1 MQPEACPQP
10 NVPGEAVQFGPGDRE
25 EPGVQHRAMRTVQD
39 GSRSN
44 SHCLPPLVASPIPEL
59 STANLTA
66 RFTVSLPAVPPS
78 TADISAADSAG
89 SAPSPTPSR
98 LRASHRVGRGSLARC
113 AAVGAV
119 VMAKLHLQ
127 IHGPPPLRVRRL
139 QIDSS
144 IDEIRSGPGRM
155 TSCCRAA
162 KLPARFL
169 SFTAIRLAPLRG
181 LETVPRS
188 TTG

>member
-44 SHCLPPLVASPIPEL
+44 SHCCLPLFPTCRPRTSLPDSPSACPPCRRQPLISPPLILPVPLLLP
-59 STANLTA
+59 
-66 RFTVSLPAVPPS
+66 RLPA
-78 TADISAADSAG
+78 
-89 SAPSPTPSR
+89 

-113 AAVGAV
+113 AAVGAL

-139 QIDSS
+139 QIDGS
-144 IDEIRSGPGRM
+144 IDEIRSGLDRM
-155 TSCCRAA
+155 TSCCRAT
-162 KLPARFL
+162 KFPARFL
-169 SFTAIRLAPLRG
+169 SISAIRLASHRA
-181 LETVPRS
+181 LEAVPRS